1 VRRNSLPV
9 LEAEELAEWFR
20 PAINHLSED
29 SQTRYLNA
37 ASAVTAVLTGT
48 STITA
53 AAEQNNLCRKRLRSM
68 AERAVELGPDG
79 TPIGFRVCVPYGV
92 YRAAEIDATAGM
104 PRVASSN
111 AFRRVLA
118 CHPAIARLVEAYSH
132 PLPPG
137 RPPKSFKRLHD
148 KILTELRRLDL
159 HDYYPLNAKD
169 KGWRAL
175 LRHIRRMR
183 VEGEPWA
190 FDDVACDSSPA
201 QTSLWEAYRGRVFDR
216 TEFDAHRID
225 VETLISVTLPN
236 GAQAAR
242 KITALWLL
250 AEVETESRAIVG
262 WVLRVGRS
270 YNNLDVATC
279 FARAMQP
286 WSPRELTVPGLEY
299 APNAGMP
306 AGIPGVA
313 AAMRSRCVA
322 LDNAKAHHSLML
334 EEAFCRAHDGV
345 MLFGRPHE
353 PRSRPIVEQLFL
365 RLEKGGLRLIA
376 GGFEPATRLGEDSV
390 RISDFSPEDHPVQMH
405 LLEQLVDVI
414 IANYNATPHPAL
426 GSMSPLQYLQTR
438 SQAPGWTYMPSDR
451 AELAREMGSVL
462 IPVEVK
468 GNFDSK
474 IMPHVNY
481 MYVKYRAPELDGR
494 WELVGKTVY
503 AKIYRHDLRTITLY
517 HSATQ
522 PIGMLRAMSP
532 WSQTPHDETTRRL
545 ICQWSKA
552 QDGLEIV
559 GAECAVSAYLA
570 FLRRKAPTSQPAA
583 DQLARMQHQPA
594 PERPS
599 ISSLQAIARVEGPL
613 RSPSRRW
620 ISLDRKLT

>member
-1 VRRNSLPV
+1 MRRNDLPV
-9 LEAEELAEWFR
+9 LEAAEITEWFR
-20 PAINHLSED
+20 PAVNHLSEAL
-29 SQTRYLNA
+29 QTRFLNA
-37 ASAVTAVLTGT
+37 VSAVTAVLTGT

-53 AAEQNNLCRKRLRSM
+53 AAEDNHLCRKRVRSM
-68 AERAVELGPDG
+68 AARAVELGPDG
-79 TPIGFRVCVPYGV
+79 EPTGFRVCVPYGV
-92 YRAAEIDATAGM
+92 YRSTAIDDAAGM
-104 PRVASSN
+104 PRAASSN
-111 AFRRVLA
+111 ALRRMLA
-118 CHPAIARLVEAYSH
+118 CQPKIAQLVEAYSH

-148 KILTELRRLDL
+148 KILAELRRLDL
-159 HDYYPLNAKD
+159 HDFYPLNAED

-175 LRHIRRMR
+175 LRHIRRVR
-183 VEGEPWA
+183 IEGEPWV
-190 FDDVACDSSPA
+190 FDDVFCDSAPA

-225 VETLISVTLPN
+225 VETQISVELPN
-236 GAQAAR
+236 GAQATR
-242 KITALWLL
+242 KVTALWLL
-250 AEVETESRAIVG
+250 VEVETESRAIVS

-279 FARAMQP
+279 LARGMQP
-286 WSPRELTVPGLEY
+286 WSPRELSVPGLEY

-334 EEAFCRAHDGV
+334 EEAFCRARDGV

-376 GGFEPATRLGEDSV
+376 GGFEPATRLGEDRV
-390 RISDFSPEDHPVQMH
+390 RISDFAPEDHPVQMH

-414 IANYNATPHPAL
+414 VANYNATPHPAL
-426 GSMSPLQYLQTR
+426 GSMSPLQYLQAR
-438 SQAPGWTYMPSDR
+438 AQAPGWAYMPSDR
-451 AELAREMGSVL
+451 AELARDMGSVL

-468 GNFDSK
+468 GNFEKK
-474 IMPHVNY
+474 IMPHVNFL
-481 MYVKYRAPELDGR
+481 YVKYRAPELDGR

-503 AKIYRHDLRTITLY
+503 ARIYRHDLRTITLY
-517 HSATQ
+517 HSATK

-552 QDGLEIV
+552 PDRLEIA
-559 GAECAVSAYLA
+559 GAECAVAAYLA
-570 FLRRKAPTSQPAA
+570 FLRRKAPTSQQAI

-594 PERPS
+594 TERPA
-599 ISSLQAIARVEGPL
+599 INSLQAIARVEAPL
-613 RSPSRRW
+613 RSPRRRW
-620 ISLDRKLT
+620 VSLDRKMS